1 MLGEPGPPGNIC
13 SKELSVRIINR
24 TAALGA
30 LAALTVTLS
39 ACGGMEQ
46 SGGAASNAP
55 AAPAAPMSAAPVA
68 AANGVT
74 TNADVF
80 GPACSQLPQG
90 DAPGSLDNMGPQ
102 PVASAAGTNPLL
114 TTLVTAVGQ
123 VDGLADTLNSQ
134 EAITVFAPYNGA
146 FDKVKAAV
154 GDQAFNELL
163 ANQQQLGG
171 LLSYHV
177 VPQRYDAEGLV
188 DAGKT
193 MQLAGGQVTIGG
205 TADAPTVT
213 DGQGNTANV
222 LCGNIPTEN
231 ATVFVIDNVL
241 MPAG

>member
-1 MLGEPGPPGNIC
+1 
-13 SKELSVRIINR
+13 VRTINR
-24 TAALGA
+24 VAAIGA

-39 ACGGMEQ
+39 ACGGMDQQ
-46 SGGAASNAP
+46 SGGAAPSAP
-55 AAPAAPMSAAPVA
+55 AAPAAPMAPAPA
-68 AANGVT
+68 AAAGDGVT

-102 PVASAAGTNPLL
+102 PVASAASTNPLL
-114 TTLVTAVGQ
+114 TTLVTAVGK

-134 EAITVFAPYNGA
+134 KAITVFAPYNGA
-146 FDKVKAAV
+146 FDEVKAAV
-154 GDQAFNELL
+154 GDQAFNDLL
-163 ANQQQLGG
+163 GNQQQLGG

-188 DAGKT
+188 EANKVT
-193 MQLAGGQVTIGG
+193 ELAGGQVTVGG
-205 TADAPTVT
+205 TAEAPTIT

-222 LCGNIPTEN
+222 LCGNIPTDN
-231 ATVFVIDNVL
+231 ATVFVIDKVL